1 MGAFS
6 MTSPRPISLVVA
18 AALCIGLSNGGPW
31 SRQQAIAQTQDR
43 EGAVDTAPAVSGTTP
58 ALPWPD
64 AAPAPEGL
72 PEEFARKVMRPVVLV
87 LPGMDAVEYTPNLR
101 YAEVDDPSLLL
112 DVYRPPGASPAE
124 RLPAVLFIHG
134 GTDTRTRPKDWGV
147 FQSWGR
153 LAAVSG
159 LVGVTFTHRLGFPET
174 RVREGAADVVA
185 ALQYVSAHAAR
196 FGIDPERVC
205 LFAVSAGGPML
216 APYMA
221 EAPPAIHCL
230 VGYYPFMDIRQTE
243 HHERSETE
251 ETRDTYSNIL
261 RVRDPGRKTPLLL
274 VRAGRDE
281 IPTLLDSIDRFTAA
295 ALAADY
301 PLTLVNHP
309 EAPHG
314 FDNEVDDARSRE
326 IVLETL
332 SFLKHHLLGPDQPG
346 PSSAPAPPMEGAEIA
361 VVHEAIAAF
370 NAHDADAFAAL
381 CADDVKWFGIAGDS
395 QSVDGEGRESIR
407 SWLTDYFESLPD
419 VGSEI
424 SDLTHGGSHV
434 AFREHV
440 TWTAADGTPRG
451 QSALGVYEIRD
462 GKIRRAWYF
471 PSDND
476 TP

>member
-1 MGAFS
+1 
-6 MTSPRPISLVVA
+6 MTLPRPISLVVA
-18 AALCIGLSNGGPW
+18 AALCMALSGGGSW
-31 SRQQAIAQTQDR
+31 GRQPAIAQAQDR
-43 EGAVDTAPAVSGTTP
+43 EGAVDTTPTASGTTP

-72 PEEFARKVMRPVVLV
+72 PEEFARKVMRPVVV
-87 LPGMDAVEYTPNLR
+87 ALPGMDAVDYTPNLR
-101 YAEVDDPSLLL
+101 YAADDDPSLLL
-112 DVYRPPGASPAE
+112 DVYRPPGASPGE

-174 RVREGAADVVA
+174 RVREGAADVAA
-185 ALQYVSAHAAR
+185 ALRYVSTHAAR
-196 FGIDPERVC
+196 FGIDPDRVC
-205 LFAVSAGGPML
+205 LFAFSAGGPML

-221 EAPPAIHCL
+221 GAPPAIRCL

-243 HHERSETE
+243 HHGQSETE

-261 RVRDPGRKTPLLL
+261 RVGDPGRKTPLLL
-274 VRAGRDE
+274 ARAGRDE

-301 PLTLVNHP
+301 PLTLANHP
-309 EAPHG
+309 QAPHG

-346 PSSAPAPPMEGAEIA
+346 PASAPAPPMESAEIA
-361 VVHEAIAAF
+361 VVREAIAAF
-370 NAHDADAFAAL
+370 NAHDAAAFAAL
-381 CADDVKWFGIAGDS
+381 CADDVKWFGIAGDA
-395 QSVDGEGRESIR
+395 QSVDGEGRESVR
-407 SWLTDYFESLPD
+407 SWLADYFESLSD
-419 VGSEI
+419 IRSEI
-424 SDLTHGGSHV
+424 SGLAQGGSHV

-471 PSDND
+471 PADSD